1 MRAYVWHTRDTGS
14 AVIVLADDLE
24 TAKAI
29 VLKRYP
35 HNPSAAE
42 LIERKPIIHEDL
54 ELIYVFGQ
62 YTI

>member
-1 MRAYVWHTRDTGS
+1 MKAYVWYTRDCGS

-24 TAKAI
+24 KAKEI
-29 VLKRYP
+29 VLRRYP

-42 LIERKPIIHEDL
+42 LVERKPIIHEDL